1 MCIDVQL
8 VVLDCVMAV
17 ADDVLA
23 RARAVGKPFLARRGE
38 AGPARLTP
46 RAATISEKCESAEEV
61 RRLNCC

>member
-23 RARAVGKPFLARRGE
+23 RARVVVKPLLARRGE

-46 RAATISEKCESAEEV
+46 RAATISEKM
-61 RRLNCC
+61 